1 MAHMYDTN
9 LDKNDANF
17 TPLSPLSFLIRAAEV
32 YPNRTSIIHGKKQF
46 TWSETYKRSKQLA
59 SALSKRGIGKG
70 DTVAVLCFNTP
81 EIYETHFGVPMIGA
95 VLNTIN
101 IRLDVDTISYILEH
115 GEAKALITDNEL
127 SPTIK
132 QVLDKIKNKILV
144 IDIDDE
150 LANHPEGAGENLG
163 EINYEDFLLTG
174 DSDLEWSLPDDEWQ
188 SLALNYTSGTTGLP
202 KGVVY
207 HHRGSYLMALGSVT
221 AFSMPMHP
229 TYMWVVPMF
238 HCNGWGNPYTLT
250 ALAGTSVC
258 LRYVS
263 AKNMF
268 DAIADHKV
276 THFGGAPI
284 VLNFLAQATAE
295 EKREYSQ
302 QVYVVTAG
310 APPPAATLEAVQK
323 MGFDV
328 THVYGLT
335 ETYGHISLCAWQDE
349 WNELS
354 VEEQSKLR
362 SRQGVK
368 FPMMDG
374 LSIMNPETMEHVKN
388 DGEEIGEIMIRGN
401 CVMKGYLKNKEE
413 TDKAMAGGWF
423 HSGDLAVM
431 HPNGYIQIKDRSKD
445 IIISGGENV
454 SSVEI
459 ENTLYK
465 HPSVL
470 FAAVVAKPDEKWGET
485 PCAFIELK
493 DQNDSVSEGDIISFC
508 KETLAGF
515 KCPKKVVFTEL
526 PKTSTGKIL
535 KYELREMAKAANAYE
550 K

>member
-374 LSIMNPETMEHVKN
+374 LAIMNPETMEHVKN

-470 FAAVVAKPDEKWGET
+470 FAAVVAKPDEKWGEA

-535 KYELREMAKAANAYE
+535 KYELREMAKAADA
-550 K
+550 

>member
-17 TPLSPLSFLIRAAEV
+17 TPLSPVSFLIRAAEV
-32 YPNRTSIIHGKKQF
+32 YPNKTSIIHGKKQF

-374 LSIMNPETMEHVKN
+374 LAIMNPETMEHVKN

-535 KYELREMAKAANAYE
+535 KYELREMAKAADA
-550 K
+550 

>member
-295 EKREYSQ
+295 EKREYTQ

-374 LSIMNPETMEHVKN
+374 LAIMDPETMEPVKN
-388 DGEEIGEIMIRGN
+388 DGEAIGEIMIRGN
-401 CVMKGYLKNKEE
+401 CVMKGYLINKEE

-535 KYELREMAKAANAYE
+535 KYELREMAKAADA
-550 K
+550 

>member
-1 MAHMYDTN
+1 MTDMYNTN
-9 LDKNDANF
+9 LDKNHANF
-17 TPLSPLSFLIRAAEV
+17 TPLSPLSFLQRSAEV
-32 YPNRTSIIHGKKQF
+32 YPNRLSIIHGSKKY
-46 TWSETYKRSKQLA
+46 TWSDTFKRSKQLA
-59 SALSKRGIGKG
+59 SALAKKGVGKG

-81 EIYETHFGVPMIGA
+81 EIYEAHYGIPMIGA
-95 VLNTIN
+95 IINTIN

-115 GEAKALITDNEL
+115 GEAKVVITDNEL
-127 SPTIK
+127 SPTMK
-132 QVLDKIKNKILV
+132 EVLNKIKTKPLV

-163 EINYEDFLLTG
+163 SLNYEEFLKTG
-174 DSDLEWSLPDDEWQ
+174 DENFEWSLPEDEWD

-221 AFSMPMHP
+221 AFSMAMHP

-263 AKNMF
+263 ARNLF

-284 VLNFLAQATAE
+284 VLNFIAQATDD
-295 EKREYSQ
+295 EKRDYSHK
-302 QVYVVTAG
+302 VNVVTAG
-310 APPPAATLEAVQK
+310 APPPAATLEAVQQ

-335 ETYGHISLCAWQDE
+335 ETYGHVSMCAWQDE

-362 SRQGVK
+362 SMQGVK
-368 FPMMDG
+368 FPMMEG
-374 LSIMNPETMEHVKN
+374 LTVMNPETMKEVKN
-388 DGEEIGEIMIRGN
+388 DGEEIGEIMIKGN

-413 TDKAMAGGWF
+413 TDKSMSGGWF

-431 HPNGYIQIKDRSKD
+431 HPNGYVQIKDRSKD

-493 DQNDSVSEGDIISFC
+493 SQDDNVTEKDIISFC

-515 KCPKKVVFTEL
+515 KCPKKVIFTEL

-535 KYELREMAKAANAYE
+535 KYELREMAKTADA
-550 K
+550 

>member
-59 SALSKRGIGKG
+59 SALSKRDIGKG

-81 EIYETHFGVPMIGA
+81 EIYEAHFGVPMIGA

-374 LSIMNPETMEHVKN
+374 LAIMNPETMEHVKN

-535 KYELREMAKAANAYE
+535 KYELREMAKAADA
-550 K
+550 

>member
-1 MAHMYDTN
+1 MTDMYNTN
-9 LDKNDANF
+9 LDKNHANF
-17 TPLSPLSFLIRAAEV
+17 TPLSPLSFLQRSAEV
-32 YPNRTSIIHGKKQF
+32 YPNRQSIVHGSKSY
-46 TWSETYKRSKQLA
+46 TWSDTFKRSKQLA
-59 SALSKRGIGKG
+59 SALTKKGVGKG

-81 EIYETHFGVPMIGA
+81 EIYEAHYGIPMIGA
-95 VLNTIN
+95 IINTIN

-115 GEAKALITDNEL
+115 GEAKVVITDNEL
-127 SPTIK
+127 SPTMK
-132 QVLDKIKNKILV
+132 EVLNKIKTKPLV

-150 LANHPEGAGENLG
+150 LANHPEGAGENIGSL
-163 EINYEDFLLTG
+163 NYEEFLKTG
-174 DSDLEWSLPDDEWQ
+174 DENFKWSLPEDEWD

-221 AFSMPMHP
+221 AFSMAMHP

-263 AKNMF
+263 AKNLF

-284 VLNFLAQATAE
+284 VLNFIAQATEE
-295 EKREYSQ
+295 EKRDYSHK
-302 QVYVVTAG
+302 VNVVTAG
-310 APPPAATLEAVQK
+310 APPPAATLEAVQQ

-335 ETYGHISLCAWQDE
+335 ETYGHVSMCAWQDE

-362 SRQGVK
+362 SMQGVK
-368 FPMMDG
+368 FPMMEG
-374 LSIMNPETMEHVKN
+374 LTVMNPETMKEVKN
-388 DGEEIGEIMIRGN
+388 DGEEIGEIMIKGN

-413 TDKAMAGGWF
+413 TDKSMSGGWF

-431 HPNGYIQIKDRSKD
+431 HPNGYVQIKDRSKD

-493 DQNDSVSEGDIISFC
+493 SQDDSISEKDIISFC

-535 KYELREMAKAANAYE
+535 KYELREMAKAADA
-550 K
+550 

>member
-1 MAHMYDTN
+1 MYNTN

-17 TPLSPLSFLIRAAEV
+17 TSLSPISFLQRTAEI
-32 YPNRTSIIHGKKQF
+32 YPNRKSIVHGHREY
-46 TWSETYKRSKQLA
+46 TWSDTYKRSRQLA
-59 SALSKRGIGKG
+59 SALSINGIGKN
-70 DTVAVLCFNTP
+70 DTVSVLAFNTP
-81 EIYETHFGVPMIGA
+81 EIYEAHFAIPMLGA
-95 VLNTIN
+95 VINTIN
-101 IRLDVDTISYILEH
+101 IRLDVETISYILDHAET
-115 GEAKALITDNEL
+115 KALITDTEL

-132 QVLDKIKNKILV
+132 QVINKTNKDIL
-144 IDIDDE
+144 IINICDE
-150 LANHPEGAGENLG
+150 QAIHPEGAGEKIG
-163 EINYEDFLLTG
+163 EIEYENFLQTGNEDFK
-174 DSDLEWSLPDDEWQ
+174 WSLPKDEWE
-188 SLALNYTSGTTGLP
+188 SIALNYTSGTTGLP

-207 HHRGSYLMALGSVT
+207 HHRGSYLMALGSIT

-229 TYMWVVPMF
+229 TYMWIVPMF
-238 HCNGWGNPYTLT
+238 HCNGWGNPYTL
-250 ALAGTSVC
+250 AVLAGTSVC

-268 DAIADHKV
+268 DAIDKNKV

-284 VLNFLAQATAE
+284 VLNFLIQATDE
-295 EKREYSQ
+295 ERKSFDHKIN
-302 QVYVVTAG
+302 VVTAA

-335 ETYGHISLCAWQDE
+335 ETYGHISVCAWQDQ

-354 VEEQSKLR
+354 AEEQSSLR

-368 FPMMDG
+368 FPMMEG
-374 LSIMNPETMEHVKN
+374 LAVMNSETMKN
-388 DGEEIGEIMIRGN
+388 VERDGKEIGEIMIKGN
-401 CVMKGYLKNKEE
+401 CVMKGYLKNKEATE
-413 TDKAMAGGWF
+413 ESMSGGWF

-445 IIISGGENV
+445 IIITGGENV

-493 DQNDSVSEGDIISFC
+493 DTNDKITGKEIIAFC

-515 KCPKKVVFTEL
+515 KCPKEVRFTEL

-535 KYELREMAKAANAYE
+535 KYELREMAK

>member
-1 MAHMYDTN
+1 MTDMYNTN
-9 LDKNDANF
+9 LDKNHANF
-17 TPLSPLSFLIRAAEV
+17 TPLSPLSFLQRSAEV
-32 YPNRTSIIHGKKQF
+32 YPNRLSIVHGSKKY
-46 TWSETYKRSKQLA
+46 TWSDTFKRSKQLA
-59 SALSKRGIGKG
+59 SALTKKGVGKG

-81 EIYETHFGVPMIGA
+81 EIYEAHYGIPMIGA
-95 VLNTIN
+95 IINTIN

-115 GEAKALITDNEL
+115 GEAKVVITDNEL
-127 SPTIK
+127 SPTMK
-132 QVLDKIKNKILV
+132 EVLNKIKTKPLV

-163 EINYEDFLLTG
+163 SENYEEFLKTG
-174 DSDLEWSLPDDEWQ
+174 DENFEWSLPEDEWD

-221 AFSMPMHP
+221 AFSMAMHP

-263 AKNMF
+263 AKNLF

-284 VLNFLAQATAE
+284 VLNFIAQATDD
-295 EKREYSQ
+295 EKRDYSHK
-302 QVYVVTAG
+302 VNVVTAG
-310 APPPAATLEAVQK
+310 APPPAATLEAVQQ

-335 ETYGHISLCAWQDE
+335 ETYGHVSMCAWQDE

-362 SRQGVK
+362 SMQGVK
-368 FPMMDG
+368 FPMMEG
-374 LSIMNPETMEHVKN
+374 LTVMNPETMKEVKN
-388 DGEEIGEIMIRGN
+388 DGEEIGEIMIKGN

-413 TDKAMAGGWF
+413 TDKSMSGGWF

-431 HPNGYIQIKDRSKD
+431 HPNGYVQIKDRSKD

-493 DQNDSVSEGDIISFC
+493 SQEDNVTEKDIISFC

-515 KCPKKVVFTEL
+515 KCPKKVIFTEL

-535 KYELREMAKAANAYE
+535 KYELREMAKNADA
-550 K
+550 

>member
-32 YPNRTSIIHGKKQF
+32 NPNRTSIIHGKKQF

-276 THFGGAPI
+276 THFGGATI

-374 LSIMNPETMEHVKN
+374 LAIMNPETMEHVKN
-388 DGEEIGEIMIRGN
+388 AGEEIGEIMIRGN

-535 KYELREMAKAANAYE
+535 KYELREMAKAADA
-550 K
+550 

>member
-174 DSDLEWSLPDDEWQ
+174 DNDLEWSLPDDEWQ

-374 LSIMNPETMEHVKN
+374 LAIMNPETMEPVKN

-493 DQNDSVSEGDIISFC
+493 NQNDSVSEGDIISFC

-535 KYELREMAKAANAYE
+535 KYELREMAKAADA
-550 K
+550 

>member
-1 MAHMYDTN
+1 MTDMYNTN
-9 LDKNDANF
+9 LDKNHANF
-17 TPLSPLSFLIRAAEV
+17 TPLSPLSFLQRSAEV
-32 YPNRTSIIHGKKQF
+32 YPNRLSVVHGSKKY
-46 TWSETYKRSKQLA
+46 TWSDTFKRSKQLA
-59 SALSKRGIGKG
+59 SALTKKGVGKG

-81 EIYETHFGVPMIGA
+81 EIYEAHYGIPMIGA
-95 VLNTIN
+95 IINTIN

-115 GEAKALITDNEL
+115 GEAKVVITDNEL

-132 QVLDKIKNKILV
+132 EVLNKIKTKPLV

-150 LANHPEGAGENLG
+150 LANHPEGTGENLG
-163 EINYEDFLLTG
+163 SLNYEEFLKTG
-174 DSDLEWSLPDDEWQ
+174 DENFEWSLPEDEWD

-221 AFSMPMHP
+221 AFSMAMHP

-263 AKNMF
+263 AKNLF

-284 VLNFLAQATAE
+284 VLNFIAQATDD
-295 EKREYSQ
+295 EKRDYSHK
-302 QVYVVTAG
+302 VNVVTAG
-310 APPPAATLEAVQK
+310 APPPAATLEAVQQ

-335 ETYGHISLCAWQDE
+335 ETYGHVSMCAWQDE

-362 SRQGVK
+362 SMQGVK
-368 FPMMDG
+368 FPMMEG
-374 LSIMNPETMEHVKN
+374 LAVMNPETMKEVKN
-388 DGEEIGEIMIRGN
+388 DGEEIGEIMIKGN

-413 TDKAMAGGWF
+413 TDKSMSGGWF

-431 HPNGYIQIKDRSKD
+431 HPNGYVQIKDRSKD

-493 DQNDSVSEGDIISFC
+493 SQDDNVTEKDIISFC

-515 KCPKKVVFTEL
+515 KCPKKVIFTEL

-535 KYELREMAKAANAYE
+535 KYELREMAKTADA
-550 K
+550 

>member
-174 DSDLEWSLPDDEWQ
+174 DSDFEWSLPDDEWQ

-374 LSIMNPETMEHVKN
+374 LAIMNPETMEHVKN

-413 TDKAMAGGWF
+413 TDKAMSGGWF

-535 KYELREMAKAANAYE
+535 KYELREMAKAADA
-550 K
+550 

>member
-1 MAHMYDTN
+1 MTDMYNTN
-9 LDKNDANF
+9 LDKNHANF
-17 TPLSPLSFLIRAAEV
+17 TPLSPLSFLQRSAEV
-32 YPNRTSIIHGKKQF
+32 YPNRLSIVHGSKKY
-46 TWSETYKRSKQLA
+46 TWSDTFKRSKQLA
-59 SALSKRGIGKG
+59 SALTKKGVGKG

-81 EIYETHFGVPMIGA
+81 EIYEAHYGIPMIGA
-95 VLNTIN
+95 IINTIN

-115 GEAKALITDNEL
+115 GEAKVVITDNEL

-132 QVLDKIKNKILV
+132 EVLNKIKTKPLV

-163 EINYEDFLLTG
+163 SLNYEEFLKTG
-174 DSDLEWSLPDDEWQ
+174 DENFEWSLPEDEWD

-221 AFSMPMHP
+221 AFSMAMHP

-263 AKNMF
+263 AKNLF

-284 VLNFLAQATAE
+284 VLNFIAQATDD
-295 EKREYSQ
+295 EKRDYSHK
-302 QVYVVTAG
+302 VNVVTAG
-310 APPPAATLEAVQK
+310 APPPAATLEAVQQ

-335 ETYGHISLCAWQDE
+335 ETYGHVSMCAWQDE
-349 WNELS
+349 WNDLS

-362 SRQGVK
+362 SMQGVK
-368 FPMMDG
+368 FPMMEG
-374 LSIMNPETMEHVKN
+374 LTVMNPETMKEVKN
-388 DGEEIGEIMIRGN
+388 DGEEIGEIMIKGN

-413 TDKAMAGGWF
+413 TEKSMSGGWF

-431 HPNGYIQIKDRSKD
+431 HPNGYVQIKDRSKD

-493 DQNDSVSEGDIISFC
+493 SQDDNVTEKDIISFC

-515 KCPKKVVFTEL
+515 KCPKKVIFTEL

-535 KYELREMAKAANAYE
+535 KYELREMAKTADA
-550 K
+550 

>member
-1 MAHMYDTN
+1 MTDMYNTN
-9 LDKNDANF
+9 LDKNHANF
-17 TPLSPLSFLIRAAEV
+17 TPLSPLSFLQRSAEV
-32 YPNRTSIIHGKKQF
+32 YPNRLSIVHGSKKY
-46 TWSETYKRSKQLA
+46 TWSDTFKRSKQLA
-59 SALSKRGIGKG
+59 SALTKKGVGKG

-81 EIYETHFGVPMIGA
+81 EIYEAHYGIPMIGA
-95 VLNTIN
+95 VINTIN

-115 GEAKALITDNEL
+115 GEAKVVITDNEL
-127 SPTIK
+127 SPTMK
-132 QVLDKIKNKILV
+132 EVLNKIKTKPLV

-150 LANHPEGAGENLG
+150 LANHPEGTGENLG
-163 EINYEDFLLTG
+163 SLNYEEFLKTG
-174 DSDLEWSLPDDEWQ
+174 DENFEWSLPEDEWD

-221 AFSMPMHP
+221 AFSMAMHP

-263 AKNMF
+263 AKNLF

-284 VLNFLAQATAE
+284 VLNFIAQATDD
-295 EKREYSQ
+295 EKRDYSHK
-302 QVYVVTAG
+302 VNVVTAG
-310 APPPAATLEAVQK
+310 APPPAATLEAVQQ

-335 ETYGHISLCAWQDE
+335 ETYGHVSMCAWQDE

-362 SRQGVK
+362 SMQGVK
-368 FPMMDG
+368 FPMMEG
-374 LSIMNPETMEHVKN
+374 LTVMNPETMKEVKN
-388 DGEEIGEIMIRGN
+388 DGEEIGEIMIKGN

-413 TDKAMAGGWF
+413 TDKSMSGGWF

-431 HPNGYIQIKDRSKD
+431 HPNGYVQIKDRSKD

-493 DQNDSVSEGDIISFC
+493 SQDDNVTEKDIISFC

-515 KCPKKVVFTEL
+515 KCPKKVIFTEL

-535 KYELREMAKAANAYE
+535 KYELREMAKTADA
-550 K
+550 

>member
-1 MAHMYDTN
+1 MTDMYNTN
-9 LDKNDANF
+9 LDKNHANF
-17 TPLSPLSFLIRAAEV
+17 TPLSPLSFLQRSAEV
-32 YPNRTSIIHGKKQF
+32 YPNRLSIVHGSKKY
-46 TWSETYKRSKQLA
+46 TWSDTFKRSKQLA
-59 SALSKRGIGKG
+59 SALTKKGVGKG

-81 EIYETHFGVPMIGA
+81 EIYEAHYGIPMIGA
-95 VLNTIN
+95 IINTIN

-115 GEAKALITDNEL
+115 GEAKVVITDNEL

-132 QVLDKIKNKILV
+132 EVLNKIKTKPLV

-163 EINYEDFLLTG
+163 SLNYEEFLKTG
-174 DSDLEWSLPDDEWQ
+174 DENFEWSLPEDEWD

-221 AFSMPMHP
+221 AFSMAMHP

-263 AKNMF
+263 AKNLF

-284 VLNFLAQATAE
+284 VLNFIAQATDD
-295 EKREYSQ
+295 EKRDYSHK
-302 QVYVVTAG
+302 VNVVTAG
-310 APPPAATLEAVQK
+310 APPPAATLEAVQQ

-335 ETYGHISLCAWQDE
+335 ETYGHVSMCAWQDE

-362 SRQGVK
+362 SMQGVK
-368 FPMMDG
+368 FPMMEG
-374 LSIMNPETMEHVKN
+374 LTVMNPETMKEVKN
-388 DGEEIGEIMIRGN
+388 DGEEIGEIMIKGN

-413 TDKAMAGGWF
+413 TDKSMSGGWF

-431 HPNGYIQIKDRSKD
+431 HPNGYVQIKDRSKD

-454 SSVEI
+454 SSGEI

-493 DQNDSVSEGDIISFC
+493 SQDDNVTEKDIISFC

-515 KCPKKVVFTEL
+515 KCPKKVIFTEL

-535 KYELREMAKAANAYE
+535 KYELREMAKTADA
-550 K
+550 

>member
-295 EKREYSQ
+295 EKSEYSQ

-374 LSIMNPETMEHVKN
+374 LAIMNPETMEHVKN

-535 KYELREMAKAANAYE
+535 KYELREMAKAADA
-550 K
+550 

>member
-258 LRYVS
+258 LRFVS

-374 LSIMNPETMEHVKN
+374 LAIMNPETMEHVKN

-535 KYELREMAKAANAYE
+535 KYELREMAKAADA
-550 K
+550 

>member
-374 LSIMNPETMEHVKN
+374 LAIMNPETMEHVKN
-388 DGEEIGEIMIRGN
+388 DGEEIGDIMIRRN

-535 KYELREMAKAANAYE
+535 KYELREMAKAADA
-550 K
+550 

>member
-374 LSIMNPETMEHVKN
+374 LAIMNPETMEHVKN

-535 KYELREMAKAANAYE
+535 KYELREMAKTADA
-550 K
+550 

>member
-1 MAHMYDTN
+1 MTDMYNTN
-9 LDKNDANF
+9 LDKNHANF
-17 TPLSPLSFLIRAAEV
+17 TPLSPLSFLQRSAEV
-32 YPNRTSIIHGKKQF
+32 YPNRLSIVHGSKKY
-46 TWSETYKRSKQLA
+46 TWSDTFKRSKQLA
-59 SALSKRGIGKG
+59 SALTKKGVGKG

-81 EIYETHFGVPMIGA
+81 EIYEAHYGIPMIGA
-95 VLNTIN
+95 IINTIN

-115 GEAKALITDNEL
+115 GEAKVVITDNEL

-132 QVLDKIKNKILV
+132 EVLNKIKTKPLV

-163 EINYEDFLLTG
+163 SLNYEEFLKTG
-174 DSDLEWSLPDDEWQ
+174 DENFEWSLPEDEWD

-221 AFSMPMHP
+221 AFSMAMHP

-263 AKNMF
+263 AKNLF

-284 VLNFLAQATAE
+284 VLNFIAQATDD
-295 EKREYSQ
+295 EKRDYSHK
-302 QVYVVTAG
+302 VNVVTAG
-310 APPPAATLEAVQK
+310 APPPAATLEAVQQ

-335 ETYGHISLCAWQDE
+335 ETYGHVSMCAWQDE

-362 SRQGVK
+362 SMQGVK
-368 FPMMDG
+368 FPMMEG
-374 LSIMNPETMEHVKN
+374 LTVMNPETMKEVKN
-388 DGEEIGEIMIRGN
+388 NGEEIGEIMIKGN

-413 TDKAMAGGWF
+413 TDKSMSGGWF

-431 HPNGYIQIKDRSKD
+431 HPNGYVQIKDRSKD

-493 DQNDSVSEGDIISFC
+493 NQDDNVTEKDIISFC

-515 KCPKKVVFTEL
+515 KCPKKVIFTEL

-535 KYELREMAKAANAYE
+535 KYELREMAKTADA
-550 K
+550 

>member
-1 MAHMYDTN
+1 MTDMYNTN
-9 LDKNDANF
+9 LDKNHANF
-17 TPLSPLSFLIRAAEV
+17 TPLSPLSFLQRSAEV
-32 YPNRTSIIHGKKQF
+32 YPNRLSIVHGSKKY
-46 TWSETYKRSKQLA
+46 TWSDTFKRSKQLA
-59 SALSKRGIGKG
+59 SALTKKGVGKG

-81 EIYETHFGVPMIGA
+81 EIYEAHYGIPMIGA
-95 VLNTIN
+95 IINTIN

-115 GEAKALITDNEL
+115 GEAKVVITDNEL

-132 QVLDKIKNKILV
+132 EVLNKIKTKPLV

-163 EINYEDFLLTG
+163 SLNYEEFLKTG
-174 DSDLEWSLPDDEWQ
+174 DENFEWSLPEDEWD

-221 AFSMPMHP
+221 AFSMAMHP

-263 AKNMF
+263 AKNLF

-284 VLNFLAQATAE
+284 VLNFIAQATDD
-295 EKREYSQ
+295 EKRDYSHK
-302 QVYVVTAG
+302 VNVVTAG
-310 APPPAATLEAVQK
+310 APPPAATLEAVQQ

-335 ETYGHISLCAWQDE
+335 ETYGHVSMCAWQDE
-349 WNELS
+349 WNDLS

-362 SRQGVK
+362 SMQGVK
-368 FPMMDG
+368 FPMMEG
-374 LSIMNPETMEHVKN
+374 LAVMNPETMKEVKN
-388 DGEEIGEIMIRGN
+388 DGEEIGEIMIKGN

-413 TDKAMAGGWF
+413 TDKSMSGGWF

-431 HPNGYIQIKDRSKD
+431 HPNGYVQIKDRSKD

-493 DQNDSVSEGDIISFC
+493 SQDDNVTEKDIISFC

-515 KCPKKVVFTEL
+515 KCPKKVIFTEL

-535 KYELREMAKAANAYE
+535 KYELREMAKTADA
-550 K
+550 

>member
-1 MAHMYDTN
+1 MTDMYNTN
-9 LDKNDANF
+9 LDKNHANF
-17 TPLSPLSFLIRAAEV
+17 TPLSPLSFLQRSAEI
-32 YPNRTSIIHGKKQF
+32 YPNRQSIVHGSKSY
-46 TWSETYKRSKQLA
+46 TWSDTFKRSKQLA
-59 SALSKRGIGKG
+59 SALTKKGVGKG

-81 EIYETHFGVPMIGA
+81 EIYEAHYGIPMIGA
-95 VLNTIN
+95 IINTIN

-115 GEAKALITDNEL
+115 GEAKVVITDNEL
-127 SPTIK
+127 SPTMK
-132 QVLDKIKNKILV
+132 EVLNKIKTKPLV

-150 LANHPEGAGENLG
+150 LANHPKGAGENLG
-163 EINYEDFLLTG
+163 SLNYEEFLKTG
-174 DSDLEWSLPDDEWQ
+174 DENFKWLLPEDEWD

-221 AFSMPMHP
+221 AFSMAMHP

-263 AKNMF
+263 AKNLF

-284 VLNFLAQATAE
+284 VLNFIAQATDD
-295 EKREYSQ
+295 EKRDYSHK
-302 QVYVVTAG
+302 VNVVTAG
-310 APPPAATLEAVQK
+310 APPPAATLEAVQQ

-335 ETYGHISLCAWQDE
+335 ETYGHVSMCAWQDE

-362 SRQGVK
+362 SMQGVK
-368 FPMMDG
+368 FPMMEG
-374 LSIMNPETMEHVKN
+374 LTVMNPETMKEVKN
-388 DGEEIGEIMIRGN
+388 DGEEIGEIMIKGN

-413 TDKAMAGGWF
+413 TDKSMSGGWF

-431 HPNGYIQIKDRSKD
+431 HPNGYVQIKDRSKD

-493 DQNDSVSEGDIISFC
+493 SQDDNVTEKDIISFC

-515 KCPKKVVFTEL
+515 KCPKKVIFTEL

-535 KYELREMAKAANAYE
+535 KYELREMAKNADA
-550 K
+550 

>member
-284 VLNFLAQATAE
+284 VLNILAQATAE

-374 LSIMNPETMEHVKN
+374 LAIMNPETMEHVKN

-535 KYELREMAKAANAYE
+535 KYELREMAKAADA
-550 K
+550 

>member
-1 MAHMYDTN
+1 MAHMYNTN

-374 LSIMNPETMEHVKN
+374 LAIMNPETMEHVKN

-508 KETLAGF
+508 KETLASF

-535 KYELREMAKAANAYE
+535 KYELREMAKAADA
-550 K
+550 

>member
-1 MAHMYDTN
+1 MTDMYNTN
-9 LDKNDANF
+9 LDKNHANF
-17 TPLSPLSFLIRAAEV
+17 TPLSPLSFLQRSAEV
-32 YPNRTSIIHGKKQF
+32 YPNRLSIVHGSKKY
-46 TWSETYKRSKQLA
+46 TWSDTFKRSKQLA
-59 SALSKRGIGKG
+59 SALTKKGVGKG

-81 EIYETHFGVPMIGA
+81 EIYEAHYGIPMIGA
-95 VLNTIN
+95 IINTIN

-115 GEAKALITDNEL
+115 GEAKVVITDNEL

-132 QVLDKIKNKILV
+132 EVLNKIKTKPLV

-163 EINYEDFLLTG
+163 SQNYEDFLNTG
-174 DSDLEWSLPDDEWQ
+174 DENFDWSLPEDEWD

-221 AFSMPMHP
+221 AFSMAMHP

-263 AKNMF
+263 AKNLF

-284 VLNFLAQATAE
+284 VLNFIAQATDD
-295 EKREYSQ
+295 EKRDYSHK
-302 QVYVVTAG
+302 VNVVTAG
-310 APPPAATLEAVQK
+310 APPPAATLEAVQQ

-335 ETYGHISLCAWQDE
+335 ETYGHVSMCAWQDE

-362 SRQGVK
+362 SMQGVK
-368 FPMMDG
+368 FPMMEG
-374 LSIMNPETMEHVKN
+374 LTVMNPETMKEVKN
-388 DGEEIGEIMIRGN
+388 DGEEIGEIMIKGN

-413 TDKAMAGGWF
+413 TDKSMSGGWF

-431 HPNGYIQIKDRSKD
+431 HPNGYVQIKDRSKD

-493 DQNDSVSEGDIISFC
+493 SQDDNVTEKDIISFC

-515 KCPKKVVFTEL
+515 KCPKKVIFTEL

-535 KYELREMAKAANAYE
+535 KYELREMAKTADA
-550 K
+550 

>member
-374 LSIMNPETMEHVKN
+374 LAIMNPETMEYVKN

-535 KYELREMAKAANAYE
+535 KYELREMAKAADA
-550 K
+550 

>member
-1 MAHMYDTN
+1 MAQMYDTN

-374 LSIMNPETMEHVKN
+374 LAIMNPETMEHVKN

-535 KYELREMAKAANAYE
+535 KYELREMAKAADA
-550 K
+550 

>member
-17 TPLSPLSFLIRAAEV
+17 TPLSPLSFLMRAAEV

-374 LSIMNPETMEHVKN
+374 LAIMNPETMEHVKN

-535 KYELREMAKAANAYE
+535 KYELREMAKAADA
-550 K
+550 

>member
-144 IDIDDE
+144 IDIGDE

-374 LSIMNPETMEHVKN
+374 LAIMNPETMEHVKN

-535 KYELREMAKAANAYE
+535 KYELREMAKAADA
-550 K
+550 

>member
-1 MAHMYDTN
+1 MYNTN
-9 LDKNDANF
+9 LDKNNANF
-17 TPLSPLSFLIRAAEV
+17 TPLSPLSFLKRTAEI
-32 YPNRTSIIHGKKQF
+32 YPNKKSIIHGHREY
-46 TWSETYKRSKQLA
+46 TWQQTYERSCQLA
-59 SALSKRGIGKG
+59 SALSEKGIGMG
-70 DTVAVLCFNTP
+70 DTVSVLAFNTP
-81 EIYETHFGVPMIGA
+81 EIYEAHFGIPMIGA

-101 IRLDVDTISYILEH
+101 IRLDVDTIAYILDH
-115 GEAKALITDNEL
+115 GETKVLITDNEL
-127 SPTIK
+127 SPTIRK
-132 QVLDKIKNKILV
+132 VLEKIDREVLV

-150 LANHPEGAGENLG
+150 LAIHPDGAGENIG
-163 EINYEDFLLTG
+163 SYTYEDFLRTG
-174 DSDLEWSLPDDEWQ
+174 ETNFNWNLPEDEWQ

-207 HHRGSYLMALGSVT
+207 HHRGSYLMALGSVA

-229 TYMWVVPMF
+229 TYMWIVPMF

-268 DAIADHKV
+268 DAIADHSV

-302 QVYVVTAG
+302 TVNVVTAG

-323 MGFDV
+323 MGFNVD
-328 THVYGLT
+328 HVYGLT
-335 ETYGHISLCAWQDE
+335 ETYGHISICAWQDE

-354 VEEQSKLR
+354 LEEQSKLR
-362 SRQGVK
+362 SMQGVK
-368 FPMMDG
+368 FPIMEG
-374 LSIMNPETMEHVKN
+374 LTVMNPETMETVKN
-388 DGEEIGEIMIRGN
+388 DGEEIGEIMIKGN

-413 TDKAMAGGWF
+413 TDKSMSGGWF
-423 HSGDLAVM
+423 HSGDLAVI
-431 HPNGYIQIKDRSKD
+431 HSNGYIQIKDCSKD
-445 IIISGGENV
+445 IIISGGENI

-470 FAAVVAKPDEKWGET
+470 FAAVVARPDEKWGET

-493 DQNDSVSEGDIISFC
+493 DTNDDVSEEDIVKFC

-515 KCPKKVVFTEL
+515 KCPKKVIFREL

-535 KYELREMAKAANAYE
+535 KYELREIAKDS
-550 K
+550 

>member
-174 DSDLEWSLPDDEWQ
+174 DSGLEWSLPDDEWQ

-374 LSIMNPETMEHVKN
+374 LAIMNPETMEHVKN

-535 KYELREMAKAANAYE
+535 KYELREMAKAADA
-550 K
+550 

>member
-374 LSIMNPETMEHVKN
+374 LAIMNPETMEHVKN

-431 HPNGYIQIKDRSKD
+431 HSNGYIQIKDRSKD

-535 KYELREMAKAANAYE
+535 KYELREMAKAADA
-550 K
+550 

>member
-115 GEAKALITDNEL
+115 GEAKALSTDNEL

-263 AKNMF
+263 AKNMY

-374 LSIMNPETMEHVKN
+374 LAIMNPETMEHVKD

-535 KYELREMAKAANAYE
+535 KYELREMAKAADA
-550 K
+550 